1 VKYPFAKCVEKSF
14 PPWMTLE
21 SIWNWNERS
30 KYSETKA
37 MMMAKSVLSIVLP

>member
-1 VKYPFAKCVEKSF
+1 MNYSFAKCVEKSF

-30 KYSETKA
+30 KYFERKA
-37 MMMAKSVLSIVLP
+37 MMMAKSVWSIVLP